1 MQIAGRRIGGGA
13 PTYVIAELS
22 ANHQHQFQAAVNLVH
37 AAADA
42 GVDAV
47 KLQTYTPD
55 TITLDTDRPEF
66 RVESGT
72 VWDGRTL
79 HDLYAE
85 AYTPWEWH
93 EPLQQVATERG
104 LHFFSSPFD
113 ASAVEMLETL
123 DVPAYKIASFELV
136 DVGLIRCVAQTGKP
150 IIMSTGMAT
159 LEEITEAV
167 EAARGAGAREIAL
180 LKCTSAYPAPP
191 EEANL
196 RTIPD
201 LVGRFDLPV
210 GLSDHTLGT
219 AVASAAVA
227 VGASIVEKHLT
238 LSRAD
243 GGPDGGF
250 SLEPVEL
257 RAMVDQIRLTERA
270 LGTVSYTP
278 SATEEASRILRRSLF
293 VAEAIAA
300 GEQFTERNV
309 RSVRPG
315 HGLHTRHLPDLIG
328 QRAARDIERGTP
340 MDWDLVLLPRTDDDC

>member
-1 MQIAGRRIGGGA
+1 MQIAGRRIGDGA

-22 ANHQHQFQAAVNLVH
+22 ANHRHEFQAAVNLVE

-55 TITLDTDRPEF
+55 TITINTDRPEF
-66 RVESGT
+66 RVDSGT
-72 VWDGRTL
+72 IWDGRTL

-93 EPLQQVATERG
+93 EPLQRVATERG

-113 ASAVEMLETL
+113 SSAVEQLETL
-123 DVPAYKIASFELV
+123 DIPAYKIASFELV
-136 DVGLIRCVAQTGKP
+136 DLGLIRRVAETGKP

-167 EAARGAGAREIAL
+167 DAARGARARDIAL

-196 RTIPD
+196 KTIPD
-201 LVGRFDLPV
+201 LVSRFGLPV

-250 SLEPVEL
+250 SLEPVEF

-278 SATEEASRILRRSLF
+278 SATEAASRILRRSLF
-293 VAEAIAA
+293 AAEAIAA
-300 GEQFTERNV
+300 GEPFTERNV

-315 HGLHTRHLPDLIG
+315 HGLHTRYLPDVIG
-328 QRAARDIERGTP
+328 KHAARDIERGTP
-340 MDWDLVLLPRTDDDC
+340 MDWDLVLREPPGG

>member
-1 MQIAGRRIGGGA
+1 MEIAGRPIGSNA

-22 ANHQHQFQAAVNLVH
+22 ANHRNSFEAALRLVS

-55 TITLDTDRPEF
+55 TITLDSDRPEF
-66 RVESGT
+66 RIGSGT

-85 AYTPWEWH
+85 AATPWEWH
-93 EPLQQVATERG
+93 EPLQRAATDRG

-113 ASAVEMLETL
+113 DSAVELLEGL
-123 DVPAYKIASFELV
+123 EVPAYKVASFEIV
-136 DVGLIRCVAQTGKP
+136 DVGLIARVARTGKP
-150 IIMSTGMAT
+150 MIMSTGMAT
-159 LEEITEAV
+159 LDEITEGV
-167 EAARGAGAREIAL
+167 TAARAAGATDLAL

-191 EEANL
+191 EDADL

-201 LVGRFDLPV
+201 MAARFQLPV

-219 AVASAAVA
+219 AVPVAAVA
-227 VGASIVEKHLT
+227 LGAAIIEKHLT

-250 SLEPVEL
+250 SLEPAEL
-257 RAMVDQIRLTERA
+257 RDMVDGIRTAEKA
-270 LGTVSYTP
+270 LGSVNYQP
-278 SATEEASRILRRSLF
+278 SDLEAPSRILRRSLF
-293 VAEAIAA
+293 VVEPVRA
-300 GEQFTERNV
+300 GESFTIQNV
-309 RSVRPG
+309 RSIRPG
-315 HGLHTRHLPDLIG
+315 HGLHTRHLPEVLG
-328 QRAARDIERGTP
+328 KTATRDIERGTP
-340 MDWDLVLLPRTDDDC
+340 LEWALVATGPGGG

>member
-1 MQIAGRRIGGGA
+1 MQIAGRRIGHGA

-22 ANHQHQFQAAVNLVH
+22 ANHRHEYQAAVDLVE
-37 AAADA
+37 AAADS

-55 TITLDTDRPEF
+55 TITLNTDRPEF
-66 RVESGT
+66 RVGSGT

-93 EPLQQVATERG
+93 EPLQQVAMARG

-113 ASAVEMLETL
+113 SSAVDLLEGL
-123 DVPAYKIASFELV
+123 GVPAYKIASFELV
-136 DVGLIRCVAQTGKP
+136 DLGLIRRVAETGKP
-150 IIMSTGMAT
+150 MIMSTGMAT
-159 LEEITEAV
+159 LQEITEAV
-167 EAARGAGAREIAL
+167 DAARTAGAHEIAL

-201 LVGRFDLPV
+201 LLSRFGLPV

-257 RAMVDQIRLTERA
+257 RAMVDQIRLTEKA
-270 LGTVSYTP
+270 LGTISYTP
-278 SATEEASRILRRSLF
+278 SATEAASRILRRSLF
-293 VAEAIAA
+293 AAAPIRA
-300 GEQFTERNV
+300 GEPFTELNV

-315 HGLHTRHLPDLIG
+315 HGLHTRYLPDLIG
-328 QRAARDIERGTP
+328 KRAARDIEPGTP
-340 MDWDLVLLPRTDDDC
+340 MDWDLVLGNRPGG